1 LKMAMP
7 SSPPRCIGIVSRG
20 RPDDIL
26 AVKKL
31 SDFISERG
39 VEVLIGEDTARKLNV
54 EGTKIEDMDDANLII
69 CVGGDGTI
77 LRTLHFLR
85 QSIPILGVNMGG
97 LGFLTEVQPSDV
109 FVVLEKI
116 LAGNYEVEEEERL
129 SVSISA
135 KERIPFAMN
144 EAVVITSKPGKML
157 HFAILINGEEF
168 ERLRADGVVFAT
180 PTGSTAYAM
189 SAGGPIVDTGVKAMI
204 VVPIAP
210 FKLSARPLVLDIEK
224 KVSVEL
230 LSEKDALL
238 VIDGQFYRNVATN
251 EHIEITRGE
260 PALFVR
266 VRPHLL
272 KVKEKLWH

>member
-1 LKMAMP
+1 M
-7 SSPPRCIGIVSRG
+7 
-20 RPDDIL
+20 
-26 AVKKL
+26 KKL

-54 EGTKIEDMDDANLII
+54 KGTKIEDMDNANLII

-168 ERLRADGVVFAT
+168 ERLRADGVIFAT

-189 SAGGPIVDTGVKAMI
+189 SAGGPIVDTSVKAMI

-251 EHIEITRGE
+251 GHIEITRGE

-272 KVKEKLWH
+272 KVKEKLWQD

>member
-1 LKMAMP
+1 MAMP
-7 SSPPRCIGIVSRG
+7 SSPPPRCIGIVSRG
-20 RPDDIL
+20 RHDDIL

-54 EGTKIEDMDDANLII
+54 KGTKIEDMDDANLII

-109 FVVLEKI
+109 FGVLEKI

-129 SVSISA
+129 SVSIST

-157 HFAILINGEEF
+157 HFAILVNGEEF
-168 ERLRADGVVFAT
+168 ERLRADGVIFAT

-189 SAGGPIVDTGVKAMI
+189 SAGGPIVDTSVKAMI

-210 FKLSARPLVLDIEK
+210 FKLSARPLVLDIK
-224 KVSVEL
+224 RKVSIEL

>member
-1 LKMAMP
+1 MVMP
-7 SSPPRCIGIVSRG
+7 SSPPCCIGIVSRG
-20 RPDDIL
+20 RPDDIV

-54 EGTKIEDMDDANLII
+54 KGTKIEDMDDANLII

-168 ERLRADGVVFAT
+168 ERLRADGVIFAT

-189 SAGGPIVDTGVKAMI
+189 SAGGPIVDTSVKAMI

>member
-1 LKMAMP
+1 MAMP
-7 SSPPRCIGIVSRG
+7 SSPPPRCIGIVSRG

-54 EGTKIEDMDDANLII
+54 KGTKIEDMDDANLII

-157 HFAILINGEEF
+157 HFAILINGGEF
-168 ERLRADGVVFAT
+168 ERLRADGVIFAT

-189 SAGGPIVDTGVKAMI
+189 SAGGPIVDTSVKAMI

-238 VIDGQFYRNVATN
+238 VVDGQFYRNIATN

>member
-1 LKMAMP
+1 MAMP

-39 VEVLIGEDTARKLNV
+39 VEVLIGEDTARKLNMK
-54 EGTKIEDMDDANLII
+54 GTKIEDMDDANLII

-116 LAGNYEVEEEERL
+116 LAGNYEVEREERL

-168 ERLRADGVVFAT
+168 ERLRADGVIFAT

-189 SAGGPIVDTGVKAMI
+189 SAGGPIVDTSVKAMI

-210 FKLSARPLVLDIEK
+210 FKLSARPLVLDIK
-224 KVSVEL
+224 RKVSVEL

-272 KVKEKLWH
+272 KVKEKLWRD

>member
-1 LKMAMP
+1 MAMP
-7 SSPPRCIGIVSRG
+7 SSPPPRCIGIVSRG

-54 EGTKIEDMDDANLII
+54 KGTKIEDMNDANLII

-109 FVVLEKI
+109 FGVLEKI

-129 SVSISA
+129 SVSISTQ
-135 KERIPFAMN
+135 ERIPFAMN

-157 HFAILINGEEF
+157 HFAILVNGEEF
-168 ERLRADGVVFAT
+168 ERLRADGVIFAT

-210 FKLSARPLVLDIEK
+210 FKLSARPLVLDIER

>member
-1 LKMAMP
+1 MAMP

-31 SDFISERG
+31 SDFISKRG

-54 EGTKIEDMDDANLII
+54 KGTKIEDMDDANLII

-109 FVVLEKI
+109 FGVLEKI

-168 ERLRADGVVFAT
+168 ERLRADGVIFAT

-189 SAGGPIVDTGVKAMI
+189 SAGGPIVDTSVKAMI

-210 FKLSARPLVLDIEK
+210 FKLSARPLVLDIK
-224 KVSVEL
+224 RKVSVEL

>member
-1 LKMAMP
+1 MAMP

-39 VEVLIGEDTARKLNV
+39 VDVLIGEDTARKLNV
-54 EGTKIEDMDDANLII
+54 KGTKIEDMDGANLII

-168 ERLRADGVVFAT
+168 ERLRADGVIFAT

-189 SAGGPIVDTGVKAMI
+189 SAGGPIVDTSVKAMI

-210 FKLSARPLVLDIEK
+210 FKLSARPLVLDIER

>member
-1 LKMAMP
+1 MAMP
-7 SSPPRCIGIVSRG
+7 SSPPPRCIGIVSRG

-54 EGTKIEDMDDANLII
+54 KGTKIEDMDDANLII

-109 FVVLEKI
+109 FGVLEKI

-129 SVSISA
+129 SVSIST

-168 ERLRADGVVFAT
+168 ERLRADGVIFAT

-189 SAGGPIVDTGVKAMI
+189 SAGGPIVDTSVKAMI

-238 VIDGQFYRNVATN
+238 VIDGQFYRNIATN

-272 KVKEKLWH
+272 KVKEKLWQD

>member
-1 LKMAMP
+1 MAMP

-54 EGTKIEDMDDANLII
+54 KGTRIEDMDDANLII

-116 LAGNYEVEEEERL
+116 LAGNYEVEREERL

-168 ERLRADGVVFAT
+168 ERLRADGVIFAT

-189 SAGGPIVDTGVKAMI
+189 SAGGPIVDTSVKAMI

-210 FKLSARPLVLDIEK
+210 FKLSARPLVLDIK
-224 KVSVEL
+224 RKVSVEL

-272 KVKEKLWH
+272 KVKEKLWRD

>member
-1 LKMAMP
+1 MAMP
-7 SSPPRCIGIVSRG
+7 SSPPRRIGIVSRG
-20 RPDDIL
+20 RPDDIV

-54 EGTKIEDMDDANLII
+54 KGTRIEDMDDANLII

-109 FVVLEKI
+109 FGVLEKI

-168 ERLRADGVVFAT
+168 ERLRADGVIFAT

-189 SAGGPIVDTGVKAMI
+189 SAGGPIVDTSVKAMI

>member
-1 LKMAMP
+1 MAMP

-54 EGTKIEDMDDANLII
+54 KGTKIEDMDDANLII

-109 FVVLEKI
+109 FGVLEKI

-168 ERLRADGVVFAT
+168 ERLRADGVIFAT

-189 SAGGPIVDTGVKAMI
+189 SAGGPIVDTSVKAMI

-210 FKLSARPLVLDIEK
+210 FKLSARPLVLDIER

-272 KVKEKLWH
+272 KVKEKLWQD

>member
-1 LKMAMP
+1 MF
-7 SSPPRCIGIVSRG
+7 G
-20 RPDDIL
+20 
-26 AVKKL
+26 
-31 SDFISERG
+31 
-39 VEVLIGEDTARKLNV
+39 
-54 EGTKIEDMDDANLII
+54 
-69 CVGGDGTI
+69 
-77 LRTLHFLR
+77 
-85 QSIPILGVNMGG
+85 
-97 LGFLTEVQPSDV
+97 
-109 FVVLEKI
+109 VLEKI

-129 SVSISA
+129 SVSIST

-157 HFAILINGEEF
+157 HFAILVNGEEF
-168 ERLRADGVVFAT
+168 ERLRADGVIFAT

-189 SAGGPIVDTGVKAMI
+189 SAGGPIVDTSVKAMI

-272 KVKEKLWH
+272 KVKEKLWRD